1 MIAFISG
8 NLVMNILLIYHRPK
22 TRHCWINAEAERWLL
37 RRSQQ
42 PNTNPAQWRRTA
54 QRTVFW
60 VPSLIALS
68 AFLFFPE
75 VLGIASHLFNSQSV
89 GRYRLEIPLTWIIV
103 ENTNSY
109 LWVVAGKGM
118 WRTDRD

>member
-1 MIAFISG
+1 MATSPLAAAKHKSCAMAAQGAAHCLLGTEFDCIVSISV
-8 NLVMNILLIYHRPK
+8 LP
-22 TRHCWINAEAERWLL
+22 EA
-37 RRSQQ
+37 
-42 PNTNPAQWRRTA
+42 
-54 QRTVFW
+54 
-60 VPSLIALS
+60 
-68 AFLFFPE
+68 
-75 VLGIASHLFNSQSV
+75 LGIASHLFNSQSV